1 MSLKEQVLQAIK
13 AVMPAGAEIAS
24 AKPSGMES
32 LKYNVSWMLND
43 DPERPNK
50 TSKVIAICVS
60 HEAGRDFATTSAV
73 TQEAAYKRISAY
85 LSEKLAQFD
94 PQHSAQ
100 SCQATPVEQWLITSA
115 IVLS

>member
-13 AVMPAGAEIAS
+13 AVMPASAEIAS

-32 LKYNVSWMLND
+32 LKFNITWLLND
-43 DPERPNK
+43 DPKRPTK
-50 TSKVIAICVS
+50 MSKVIAICVS
-60 HEAGRDFATTSAV
+60 HEAERDFATASAI
-73 TQEAAYKRISAY
+73 TQEAAYTRISAY

-100 SCQATPVEQWLITSA
+100 GCQATPVEQWLITSVT
-115 IVLS
+115 VLG